1 VHVLGANG
9 SVTVRDDPFL
19 APASLAPAPAPAGAT
34 APPLGRLAQ
43 DRSMSTELGRLYR
56 AHQITRGEYR
66 YYNSDWNSTI
76 GVERTLGGTPAVEL
90 EAVIANLHTIAASG
104 LLIPSRL
111 PVLFETLDRNRQW
124 WNRNPPAPPLSYGDR
139 VEFAGS
145 QMVWEYYPGQGI
157 ELQELGTF
165 GKVNSMFGGGQFR
178 QMRELVDEMI
188 PMAANRGGG
197 IAWEYYF
204 SFDGGAPPWTSAMS
218 QGTAIQALA
227 QVYWITKDPSYLD
240 LARKALPIFSVPS
253 PVGVEEPLAHGHWYL
268 LYSFAPGALVINGF
282 LQSLIGLYDYA
293 QFSGSK
299 VAARLFALGDS
310 EAQAALPSFDTGG
323 WSLYQPGV
331 EDSLDYHELVTQFAQ
346 QLCDRTHARVYCRTA
361 ARFEADLKTPPPLA
375 LLTHHAKRG
384 VSELVSFRVARPAH
398 VGIVIVRG
406 TQTVFL
412 TSASFSHGVHT
423 FSIPGLKRVGRYA
436 VRLDATDLAGNFNR
450 ITSWLQV
457 TR

>member
-9 SVTVRDDPFL
+9 RVTVRDDPFL
-19 APASLAPAPAPAGAT
+19 PPASITQEPVPVGVER
-34 APPLGRLAQ
+34 PPIARVSQ
-43 DRSMSTELGRLYR
+43 DRTVSSELARLYH
-56 AHQITRGEYR
+56 AHQITRAEYR
-66 YYNSDWNSTI
+66 HYNSDWNSTLN
-76 GVERTLGGTPAVEL
+76 VEHGLGGTAAVEL
-90 EAVIANLHTIAASG
+90 EAVIENLHAIAANG
-104 LLIPSRL
+104 LLIQSRL

-124 WNRNPPAPPLSYGDR
+124 WTHGGGLSYGDR

-145 QMVWEYYPGQGI
+145 QIVWEYYPGQGI
-157 ELQELGTF
+157 ELQVLGTF
-165 GKVNSMFGGGQFR
+165 GKVNSMFSGGQFR

-197 IAWEYYF
+197 VAWEYYF
-204 SFDGGAPPWTSAMS
+204 SFDGGTPPWTSAMS
-218 QGTAIQALA
+218 QGTAIQALS
-227 QVYWITKDPSYLD
+227 QVYWITKDRSYLD
-240 LARKALPIFSVPS
+240 LAQKALPIFGEQS
-253 PVGVEEPLAHGHWYL
+253 PVGVEEPMAHGHWYL

-299 VAARLFALGDS
+299 QAAHLFAIGDS
-310 EAQAALPSFDTGG
+310 EARAALPSYDTGG

-361 ARFEADLKTPPPLA
+361 ARFEADLTTPPPLA
-375 LLTHHAKRG
+375 LLTHQAKRG
-384 VSELVSFRVARPAH
+384 VSELLSFRVARPAH
-398 VGIVIVRG
+398 VGITILLG
-406 TQTVFL
+406 SGTVFL

-423 FSIPGLKRVGRYA
+423 FSIPGLQRVGRYT
-436 VRLDATDLAGNFNR
+436 VVLTATDLAGNYNK